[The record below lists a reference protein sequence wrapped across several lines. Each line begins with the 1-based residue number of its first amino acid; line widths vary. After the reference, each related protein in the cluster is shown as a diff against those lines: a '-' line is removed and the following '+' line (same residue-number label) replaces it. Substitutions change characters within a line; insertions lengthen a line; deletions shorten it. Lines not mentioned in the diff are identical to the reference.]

1 MRKKGRREGKTDVN
15 LNENLPSLK
24 IGRRRVDVGD
34 LEDVVEVFGTVL
46 KDQNARERR
55 TVEGQLR
62 RVLHRGEGTHEGS
75 Y

>member
-1 MRKKGRREGKTDVN
+1 MRKKRRREGKTDVN

-24 IGRRRVDVGD
+24 IGRRRVEVGD

-62 RVLHRGEGTHEGS
+62 QVLHRGEGTHEGS
-75 Y
+75 